1 MPAPAPGL
9 ESLGVQ
15 LLREPLRILV
25 PGEDIDIHRE
35 DVETAGY
42 TAKRVDFEDSLRT
55 AISRGEPG
63 SVDISVSRSLAPT
76 RMNGNNVAIDEE
88 MVGLT
93 ETALRH
99 QMVIE
104 GMNSK
109 FRLLRTSIVG
119 Q

>member
-1 MPAPAPGL
+1 MIVSDPTMRALHAALTGL
-9 ESLGVQ
+9 NPRRQ
-15 LLREPLRILV
+15 AA
-25 PGEDIDIHRE
+25 EDNIAN
-35 DVETAGY
+35 VETAGY
-42 TAKRVDFEDSLRT
+42 PAKRVDFEDSLRT

>member
-1 MPAPAPGL
+1 MIVSDATMRALHTALTGL
-9 ESLGVQ
+9 NARRQ
-15 LLREPLRILV
+15 AA
-25 PGEDIDIHRE
+25 EDNIAN
-35 DVETAGY
+35 VETAGY
-42 TAKRVDFEDSLRT
+42 TAKKVDFEDSLRT
-55 AISRGEPG
+55 AIERGEPRA
-63 SVDISVSRSLAPT
+63 VDISVTRSLAPT

-99 QMVIE
+99 QLVVE
-104 GMNSK
+104 GMNTK

>member
-1 MPAPAPGL
+1 MIVSDPTMRALHAALTGL
-9 ESLGVQ
+9 NARRQ
-15 LLREPLRILV
+15 AA
-25 PGEDIDIHRE
+25 EDNIAN
-35 DVETAGY
+35 VETAGY